1 MLRNIHKASST
12 WLGKGVMAVVMGFL
26 VISFAIW
33 GIGDIFRGG
42 FGQNSVA
49 SVGSVD
55 ISVEQFRQYY
65 NDQLQRLSREARR
78 VITPDQARAMGLGPR
93 FLQQLI
99 AQTTLDEQ
107 ARKLHL
113 GLANDEIAQRI
124 RSNPAFQGLN
134 GQFDPARF
142 TQLVRDLG
150 FTEAR
155 FVAQQRSDMLR
166 RQIAQTVGGDIQVPT
181 AALNA
186 LNQFQ
191 NEKRDIDYLALGP
204 AQAGNVPSPMP
215 DEVAKFYDEHKA
227 EFRAPEYRKV
237 TLLPLSPAD
246 IAKPADVSD
255 ADAKVY
261 FEQHKDEFGKP
272 EKRDVHQIVFPDAAQ
287 AQAALQEIAGG
298 ATFQQIAEKHGVKPS
313 DTDLGVLSKSQ
324 IVDPAIADAAFSLP
338 AEKVSDPIKGRFG
351 TVLVMVSKIE
361 PGENVTFEQVAG
373 RIKQTLAEQRA
384 RGTLNDLRDK
394 VEDERA
400 SGATLAETANK
411 LGLKSVTVDAV
422 DRAGR
427 DPSGQPAAALQGMPP
442 TLINAAFT
450 SDIGVDTEPVAMPAG
465 GFIYYD
471 VTGVTPSRERTLE
484 DIRPAVEARWRAE
497 QIAKSLAQQTDEML
511 AKLKAGTPLAQV
523 ASERGLT
530 VQKASGLQRN
540 KATANVPP
548 SLDQAVFNTAKDGF
562 GVAEGANPTE
572 RYVFQVTH
580 VTDPA
585 PDPIQ
590 SAQLKTVLQNS
601 YADDLIGEYLT
612 RLANDFGVTRNET
625 AMNQAIGGNP
635 TDQQ

>member
-1 MLRNIHKASST
+1 MLRNINKASST
-12 WLGKGVMAVVMGFL
+12 WLGKAIMASVMGFL

-49 SVGSVD
+49 SVGSTD
-55 ISVEQFRQYY
+55 ISIEQFRQYY

-99 AQTTLDEQ
+99 AQTTLDEE
-107 ARKLHL
+107 ARKLQL
-113 GLANDEIAQRI
+113 GLSNQEIAERI
-124 RSNPAFQGLN
+124 RSNPAFQGPN
-134 GQFDPARF
+134 GQFDPTRF
-142 TQLVRDLG
+142 AQLIRDLG
-150 FTEAR
+150 FTEPR

-166 RQIAQTVGGDIQVPT
+166 RQIAQTVGGDLQVPN
-181 AALNA
+181 AALTA

-215 DEVAKFYDEHKA
+215 DEITKFYDEHKA

-237 TLLPLSPAD
+237 TLLSLSPSD
-246 IAKPADVSD
+246 VAKPADISD
-255 ADAKVY
+255 ADAKAY
-261 FEQHKDEFGKP
+261 FEQHKDQYGKP

-298 ATFQQIAEKHGVKPS
+298 ATFQQIAEKHGFKPS
-313 DTDLGVLSKSQ
+313 DTDLGLVSKSQ
-324 IVDPAIADAAFSLP
+324 IIDPAIADAAFSLP
-338 AEKVSDPIKGRFG
+338 ADKMSEPIKGRFG
-351 TVLVMVSKIE
+351 TVLVLVSKIE
-361 PGENVTFEQVAG
+361 AGENVTFEQVAPQ
-373 RIKQTLAEQRA
+373 IKQTLAEQRA
-384 RGTLNDLRDK
+384 RGKLGEMRDK

-411 LGLKSVTVDAV
+411 LGLKPVTIDAV

-427 DPSGQPAAALQGMPP
+427 DPKGQPVAALQSMPP
-442 TLINAAFT
+442 NLIASVFT
-450 SDIGVDTEPVAMPAG
+450 SDIGVDNEPVSLPSG
-465 GFIYYD
+465 GFVYYD

-484 DIRPAVEARWRAE
+484 DVKPEVEARWRAE
-497 QIAKSLAQQTDEML
+497 QIAKRLTEQTDAML

-523 ASERGLT
+523 ATEHGLT
-530 VQKASGLQRN
+530 VQKATGLQRN
-540 KATANVPP
+540 KPTPTTPP

-572 RYVFQVTH
+572 RYVFQVTQ
-580 VTDPA
+580 VTDPT

-590 SAQLKTVLQNS
+590 NAQLKTVLQNS
-601 YADDLIGEYLT
+601 YAEDLIGEYLT
-612 RLANDFGVTRNET
+612 RLANDFGVTRNEA
-625 AMNQAIGGNP
+625 AMNQAIGGAQP
-635 TDQQ
+635 DQQ

>member
-12 WLGKGVMAVVMGFL
+12 WLGKGIMATVMGFL
-26 VISFAIW
+26 VVSFAIW

-49 SVGSVD
+49 SVGSTD

-93 FLQQLI
+93 FLEQLI
-99 AQTTLDEQ
+99 AQTALDEQ
-107 ARKLHL
+107 ARKLNL
-113 GLANDEIAQRI
+113 GLSNAEIAQRI
-124 RSNPAFQGLN
+124 RSNPAFQGPN
-134 GQFDPARF
+134 GQFDAVRF
-142 TQLVRDLG
+142 GQLIRDLG
-150 FTEAR
+150 FTEPR
-155 FVAQQRSDMLR
+155 FVAQQRDDMLR
-166 RQIAQTVGGDIQVPT
+166 RQLAQTVGGDILVPN
-181 AALNA
+181 AALTA

-215 DEVAKFYDEHKA
+215 DETAKFYDEHKA

-237 TLLPLSPAD
+237 TLLSLSPAD
-246 IAKPADVSD
+246 VAKPADISD
-255 ADAKVY
+255 ADAKAY
-261 FEQHKDEFGKP
+261 FEQHKDQYGKP

-298 ATFQQIAEKHGVKPS
+298 ASFQQVAEKHGFKPS
-313 DTDLGVLSKSQ
+313 DTDLGLLSKSQ
-324 IVDPAIADAAFSLP
+324 IVDPAIAEAAFSLP
-338 AEKVSDPIKGRFG
+338 VDKVSGPIKGRFG

-361 PGENVTFEQVAG
+361 PGENVTFEQVAPQ
-373 RIKQTLAEQRA
+373 IKQTLAEQRA
-384 RGTLNDLRDK
+384 RGALGDMRDK

-411 LGLKSVTVDAV
+411 LGLKTVTIEAV

-427 DPSGQPAAALQGMPP
+427 NPKGQPVAALQSMPP
-442 TLINAAFT
+442 NLINSVFT
-450 SDIGVDTEPVAMPAG
+450 SDVGVDNEPVTLPTG
-465 GFIYYD
+465 GFVYYD
-471 VTGVTPSRERTLE
+471 VTGVTPSRERTLQE
-484 DIRPAVEARWRAE
+484 VRPEVEARWRAE
-497 QIAKSLAQQTDEML
+497 QIAKSLTQQTDQML

-523 ASERGLT
+523 ASEHGLS
-530 VQKASGLQRN
+530 VQKAAGLQRN
-540 KATANVPP
+540 KAAANTPP
-548 SLDQAVFNTAKDGF
+548 SLVQAVFNTAKEGF

-572 RYVFQVTH
+572 RYVFQVAQ
-580 VTDPA
+580 VADPA

-590 SAQLKTVLQNS
+590 NAQLKTVLQNS

-612 RLANDFGVTRNET
+612 RLETEHGVTRNQA
-625 AMNQAIGGNP
+625 AMNQAIGGQ
-635 TDQQ
+635 TEQQ